1 MDWTKQSEEMF
12 KSWSETQQKMWNSWL
27 EALQQS
33 ASSAQAA
40 DVWQK
45 TINTWQETVNNTL
58 AAQAKWTDS
67 WSESFEAQNGT
78 PEEMAQWVEQTQKMA
93 KQWNEAQQKLW
104 QNWFDLMKRDDL
116 TGIVNSWQEEG
127 QKAFTSWQE
136 SVQKVMDAQMQ
147 WLKMWAPDPDQ
158 KK

>member
-1 MDWTKQSEEMF
+1 MPVIAEKLKPYPKLNYSLLPTPVHRLDYLSHKCG
-12 KSWSETQQKMWNSWL
+12 
-27 EALQQS
+27 
-33 ASSAQAA
+33 
-40 DVWQK
+40 
-45 TINTWQETVNNTL
+45 VN
-58 AAQAKWTDS
+58 
-67 WSESFEAQNGT
+67 
-78 PEEMAQWVEQTQKMA
+78 VYC
-93 KQWNEAQQKLW
+93 
-104 QNWFDLMKRDDL
+104 KRDDL